1 MKLEIKE
8 NPGEQNSS
16 QVGRKTSSVK
26 DYIEVVPSLPTYHM
40 SDVGTIS
47 KVLKYLFNP
56 DNAQPEKMLTES
68 NMGFCLLE
76 NCECDCF
83 EEFSTIFG
91 HPDTI
96 AWYPAE
102 EFLYHCDIDFDHAV
116 EELKKWG
123 ITQVDLGHGLNI
135 SVDIRTFLEAIKKF
149 EEGDTNEIVIPC
161 QRAVAAELHFIA
173 KEIDDDE
180 EDDEDVEEDKDAD

>member
-1 MKLEIKE
+1 MKLEIQE
-8 NPGEQNSS
+8 NPGEQKSS

-96 AWYPAE
+96 AMFPAGK
-102 EFLYHCDIDFDHAV
+102 FLDYCDMDVDQGV

-123 ITQVDLGHGLNI
+123 ITQVDLGQGLNI
-135 SVDIRTFLEAIKKF
+135 SVDTKTFFDALKKYVD
-149 EEGDTNEIVIPC
+149 GDTDEIVIPC
-161 QRAVAAELHFIA
+161 QREVAAELHFLC

>member
-1 MKLEIKE
+1 MKLEIQE
-8 NPGEQNSS
+8 NPGEQKSS
-16 QVGRKTSSVK
+16 QVGSYASSVK
-26 DYIEVVPSLPTYHM
+26 NYIEIVPSLPTYHM

-56 DNAQPEKMLTES
+56 DNAKPEKMLTES

-96 AWYPAE
+96 AMFPAGK
-102 EFLYHCDIDFDHAV
+102 FLDYCDMDVDQGV

-173 KEIDDDE
+173 KEIDDE

>member
-1 MKLEIKE
+1 MINEIKE

-40 SDVGTIS
+40 NDVGTIS

-83 EEFSTIFG
+83 DEFSTIFG

-96 AWYPAE
+96 AMFPAQK
-102 EFLYHCDIDFDHAV
+102 FLEYCDMDVDEGV

-123 ITQVDLGHGLNI
+123 ITQVDLGQGLNI
-135 SVDIRTFLEAIKKF
+135 SVDTKTFFDALKKY
-149 EEGDTNEIVIPC
+149 EDGDTDEIVIPC
-161 QRAVAAELHFIA
+161 QREVAAELHFLC

-180 EDDEDVEEDKDAD
+180 EDDEDVEEEKNPD

>member
-1 MKLEIKE
+1 MINEIKE

-40 SDVGTIS
+40 NDVGTIS

-56 DNAQPEKMLTES
+56 DNASPEKMLTES

-83 EEFSTIFG
+83 DEFSSIFG

-96 AWYPAE
+96 ATFSAGK
-102 EFLYHCDIDFDHAV
+102 FLGLCDMDVDQGV
-116 EELKKWG
+116 KELKKWG
-123 ITQVDLGHGLNI
+123 ITQVDLGQGLNI
-135 SVDIRTFLEAIKKF
+135 SVDTKTFFDALKKY
-149 EEGDTNEIVIPC
+149 EDGDTDEIVIPC
-161 QRAVAAELHFIA
+161 QREVAAELHFLC